1 MSDGCRD
8 EAIAQERYFERMRS
22 RLLEE
27 EALYG
32 AWNPETCP
40 NIIRG
45 EDDWCACG
53 RPCRAM
59 WCEGCNAHLG
69 PWGAW
74 RAVLDQ
80 VSDLAEVLVNSYVR
94 MPFFFREVFWG
105 QLETDFE
112 DIYIAAGL
120 MDSCEFNVVVS
131 CWRWTW
137 PDGRSP

>member
-74 RAVLDQ
+74 RATVAQIETVDDYLGA
-80 VSDLAEVLVNSYVR
+80 VFHLPPR
-94 MPFFFREVFWG
+94 MPDDRIVEPRAWDW
-105 QLETDFE
+105 QDAIPT
-112 DIYIAAGL
+112 IAVKGA
-120 MDSCEFNVVVS
+120 
-131 CWRWTW
+131 
-137 PDGRSP
+137 P